1 MLICGIVASLPS
13 AFLDQVLMESD
24 LNLSFSRRE
33 NRDNDECSI
42 MLECNL
48 DQLQAE
54 DLARRLDMTRKVVK

>member
-24 LNLSFSRRE
+24 LNLSLSQRE